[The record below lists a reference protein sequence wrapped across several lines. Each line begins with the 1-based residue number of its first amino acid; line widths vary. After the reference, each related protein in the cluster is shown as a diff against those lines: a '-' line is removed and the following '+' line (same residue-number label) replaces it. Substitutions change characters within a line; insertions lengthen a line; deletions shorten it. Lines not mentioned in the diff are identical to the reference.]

1 MEKERLVT
9 FLHSEEIRFTA
20 SRIALALGDN
30 RNVKNL
36 SDFDVYDLLC
46 ANLYLLLGNRKREEF
61 LNVLECELGEHI
73 DVDRLLDR
81 AYRIYVWQRIFN
93 IESNTMHICDLKK
106 NIQNV
111 YGIEGLFEVC
121 LAINSEYSDIYEL
134 LQSNVERINILGAN
148 VIDFNAVNIEF
159 SRPNDFLASKNYDAI
174 KRGKQ
179 DSSVLSLWLLC
190 RILMNCNVALRLTV
204 DSVEKAEKILSLIFK
219 LRLSPKVILCIDG
232 NVNYADAFL
241 LLLGYQE
248 KNISLALLTKE
259 KNDLIYALNEIPI
272 CFISSIGQGKKML
285 DEIYPKSYNNE
296 KSRIFSFLNLVE

>member
-61 LNVLECELGEHI
+61 LNVLEGELGEHI
-73 DVDRLLDR
+73 DVDRLFDR

-106 NIQNV
+106 NIQNA

-174 KRGKQ
+174 KRGEQ

-190 RILMNCNVALRLTV
+190 RILMNCNVALHLTV

-259 KNDLIYALNEIPI
+259 KNDLIDALNEIPI

>member
-61 LNVLECELGEHI
+61 LNVLEGELGEHI
-73 DVDRLLDR
+73 DVDRLFDR
-81 AYRIYVWQRIFN
+81 AYSIYVWQRIFN
-93 IESNTMHICDLKK
+93 IESNAMHICDLKK

-111 YGIEGLFEVC
+111 YGIEGLSEVC

-174 KRGKQ
+174 KRGEQ

>member
-93 IESNTMHICDLKK
+93 IESNIMHICDLKK
-106 NIQNV
+106 NIQNA

>member
-1 MEKERLVT
+1 MKKERLVT

-61 LNVLECELGEHI
+61 LNVLEGELGEHI
-73 DVDRLLDR
+73 DVDRLFDR
-81 AYRIYVWQRIFN
+81 AYSIYVWQRIFN

-106 NIQNV
+106 NIQNA
-111 YGIEGLFEVC
+111 YGIEGLSEVC

-174 KRGKQ
+174 KRGEQ

-248 KNISLALLTKE
+248 KNISLVLLTKE
-259 KNDLIYALNEIPI
+259 KNDLMDALNEIPI

-285 DEIYPKSYNNE
+285 DEIYPKSYSNE

>member
-1 MEKERLVT
+1 MKKERLVT

-61 LNVLECELGEHI
+61 LNVLEGELGEHI
-73 DVDRLLDR
+73 DVDRLFDR
-81 AYRIYVWQRIFN
+81 AYSIYVWQRIFN

-106 NIQNV
+106 NIQNA
-111 YGIEGLFEVC
+111 YGIEGLSEVC

-174 KRGKQ
+174 KRGEQ

-248 KNISLALLTKE
+248 KNISLVLLTKE
-259 KNDLIYALNEIPI
+259 KNDLMDALNEIPI